1 MKHGIAFVLLFG
13 GLVGLARAGAT
24 LADQNQL
31 RDALIAGE
39 PCCVIDA
46 RSAANRK
53 SRPLPGALLWR
64 ADLKIR
70 PTAAAVIVGDRDA
83 DSLTIANTL
92 ARWHPGKTIIAVKG
106 GLATWQ
112 AASAAAANA
121 GAVPGGSAQSF
132 VIPRNTC
139 ESGTTLQELRSGPTR

>member
-1 MKHGIAFVLLFG
+1 MRRSVVALALSC
-13 GLVGLARAGAT
+13 GLAAPAHAGAT

-139 ESGTTLQELRSGPTR
+139 ESGTTLQELQSGPTR